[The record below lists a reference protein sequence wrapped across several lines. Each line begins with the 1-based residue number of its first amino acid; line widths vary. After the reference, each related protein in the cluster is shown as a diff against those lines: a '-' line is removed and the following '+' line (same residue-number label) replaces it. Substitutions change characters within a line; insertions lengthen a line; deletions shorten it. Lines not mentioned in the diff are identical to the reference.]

1 MNKIIYSVMFAFLLS
16 ACTTTQVEQAQTETQ
31 MNHKID
37 RSVMPTPGP
46 APEINLDKP
55 QSFTLDNGLKVM
67 VVENHKLPRVSMN
80 LTLDNPPVVEGE
92 KAGVAQLLSS
102 MLGNGTSTMSKDD
115 YNEEIDFYGAYVGL
129 RSSGASVSSLSKYFP
144 QILSLT
150 AQGALDPLLTQE
162 EFDSEKAKMLEG
174 MKADAK
180 NVSSVARNVRN
191 ALGFGLTH
199 PFGEFPTEETVENV
213 TLADVRQFYQ
223 ENFVPGNAYLVIVG
237 DIQFNDAQKLVTEN
251 FSNWK
256 TGAVKRQN
264 FTEPTNLRTAQID
277 FIDMPNAVQS
287 EVATINVANVK
298 MTSPD
303 FYAAMMAN
311 QILGG
316 GGEGRLFLNL
326 RETHGWTYG
335 SYSRISP
342 DKESNLFTTT
352 ASVRNAVTDS
362 AVVEMLGELQ
372 RIRTELVSE
381 EELANAKAKYI
392 GNYVMEVEKPE
403 TVARFALNKETQD
416 LPDNF
421 YENYIK
427 NLNAVTPEEVR
438 AAAQKYFGKDN
449 ARIVVVGKSEDVLP
463 ALKKLNMPINY
474 YNRYAQPVEAPKQ
487 VEVSADVTAE
497 GVINNYL
504 KAIGGADKAK
514 SIKTLHTTFEM
525 TGAAP
530 QPIQGQ
536 IKNMAPN
543 KEVMT
548 MNMNGME
555 VMKQVFDGQ
564 TLKISGMMGSSEKS
578 GEDVAAQAAKKGII
592 EQAFYTADQLEIKGM
607 SQVDGKDAYKIEV
620 TKGND
625 TITEY
630 YDASSY
636 LLVQSVAVQK
646 SPQGEMAVTSK
657 FKDYKT
663 VEGIQMPHT
672 IEQSVGPQ
680 NMVLNIQNYTVNSGV
695 SASDFE

>member
-1 MNKIIYSVMFAFLLS
+1 MNKIIYSVVFAFLLS
-16 ACTTTQVEQAQTETQ
+16 ACTTTKVEQAQTETQ
-31 MNHKID
+31 MNSEID

-46 APEINLDKP
+46 APEINLKKP

-80 LTLDNPPVVEGE
+80 LSLDNPPVVEGD
-92 KAGVAQLLSS
+92 KAGVSALLSS
-102 MLGNGTSTMSKDD
+102 MLGNGTSKISKDA

-129 RSSGASVSSLSKYFP
+129 SAGGASVSALSKYFP
-144 QILSLT
+144 KVLSLA
-150 AQGALDPLLTQE
+150 AQGALDPLLTKE
-162 EFDSEKAKMLEG
+162 EFESEKAKMLEG
-174 MKADAK
+174 MRADAK
-180 NVSSVARNVRN
+180 NVASVASNVRG
-191 ALGFGLTH
+191 ALAYGLQH
-199 PFGEFPTEETVENV
+199 PFGEFPTEETVENI
-213 TLADVRQFYQ
+213 TFEDVKKFYK
-223 ENFVPGNAYLVIVG
+223 ENFVPGDAYLVIVG
-237 DIQFNDAQKLVTEN
+237 DIKFEEAKKLATDN
-251 FSNWK
+251 FANWK
-256 TGAVKRQN
+256 VAKVKRQN
-264 FTEPTNLRTAQID
+264 FTEPKNLQTAQID

-287 EVATINVANVK
+287 EVATINVANIK

-326 RETHGWTYG
+326 REKHGWTYG
-335 SYSRISP
+335 SYSSLRP
-342 DKESNLFTTT
+342 DKETNLFSTT

-362 AVVEMLGELQ
+362 AVVEMINELQ
-372 RIRTELVSE
+372 RIRTELVSD

-403 TVARFALNKETQD
+403 TVARFALKKETQD

-474 YNRYAQPVEAPKQ
+474 YDRYAKPVEAPK
-487 VEVSADVTAE
+487 EVKVSSDVTAT
-497 GVINNYL
+497 GVVNNYL
-504 KAIGGADKAK
+504 KTIGGAEKAK
-514 SIKTLHTTFEM
+514 SIKSLVTTFEM

-536 IKNMAPN
+536 IKTMAPN

-555 VMKQVFDGQ
+555 VMKQVFDGK
-564 TLKISGMMGSSEKS
+564 TLKVSGMMGSSEKS
-578 GEDVAAQAAKKGII
+578 GDDVATQAAKKGII
-592 EQAFYTADQLEIKGM
+592 EQAFYTADQLELKGM
-607 SQVDGKDAYKIEV
+607 SQVNGQNAYKVEV

-625 TITEY
+625 KITEY
-630 YDASSY
+630 YDAESH
-636 LLVQSVAVQK
+636 LLVQSVVKQK
-646 SPQGEMAVTSK
+646 TPQGDVAVTSV
-657 FKDYKT
+657 FKDYKA
-663 VEGIQMPHT
+663 VNGVQMPHT

-680 NMVLNIQNYTVNSGV
+680 NMVLKIKSYTVNSGV
-695 SASDFE
+695 SKSDFE